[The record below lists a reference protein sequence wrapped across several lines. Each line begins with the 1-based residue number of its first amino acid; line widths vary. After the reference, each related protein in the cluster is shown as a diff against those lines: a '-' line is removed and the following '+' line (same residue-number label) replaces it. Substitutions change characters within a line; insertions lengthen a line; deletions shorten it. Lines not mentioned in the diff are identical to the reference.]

1 MGQTG
6 NDLAEYGNDNIEDAS
21 DATLVYRI
29 IDGMRKRGFSEEEIE
44 KISWKNF
51 YDKYNDLIAIKGE

>member
-1 MGQTG
+1 M
-6 NDLAEYGNDNIEDAS
+6 DYLAEYGNDNIEDAS